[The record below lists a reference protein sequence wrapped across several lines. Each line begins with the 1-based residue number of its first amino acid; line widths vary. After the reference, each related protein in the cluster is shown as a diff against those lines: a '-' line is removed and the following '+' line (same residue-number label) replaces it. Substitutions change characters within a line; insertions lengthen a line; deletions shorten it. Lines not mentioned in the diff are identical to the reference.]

1 MRKSTP
7 IQATQLPETSAQ
19 LHVIRRLAW
28 IGALALAVACGSSK
42 QAERRDPPEK
52 AAAGAAKRVPAG
64 PPPAREALLGEMCPS
79 SVKDRPGVIP
89 MVVRRVVWHD
99 DPEEAS
105 RPIERG
111 AARQFSVFGWDG
123 RRAGLFSVAG
133 ATDIGLAAHVALGSY
148 AGASPCDEPSRGD
161 GAPATD
167 AECVASQQSCGIALA
182 VLEPAG
188 GFTAR
193 PYEED
198 PDPTEFAVGGGCVAR
213 GKLLVDIDGDD
224 VPEAFDANAFLEALR
239 GPAEEVTAVS
249 ADGATCEPRF
259 AVRGVVPAGDPR
271 DWRGLDLLGV
281 IDIDGD
287 GRFEL
292 VLAYHY
298 AGRRTWAVYSAPST
312 PARLEL
318 VGEAVPWGR

>member
-1 MRKSTP
+1 M
-7 IQATQLPETSAQ
+7 I
-19 LHVIRRLAW
+19 
-28 IGALALAVACGSSK
+28 
-42 QAERRDPPEK
+42 
-52 AAAGAAKRVPAG
+52 
-64 PPPAREALLGEMCPS
+64 
-79 SVKDRPGVIP
+79 
-89 MVVRRVVWHD
+89 VRRAAWHD
-99 DPEEAS
+99 APAEVS

-111 AARQFSVFGWDG
+111 AARQFAVFGWDG

-133 ATDIGLAAHVALGSY
+133 ATDVGLAARVALGAY
-148 AGASPCDEPSRGD
+148 AGGSPCDEPGRGA
-161 GAPATD
+161 GAPATVP
-167 AECVASQQSCGIALA
+167 ECVASQQRCGVALA

-193 PYEED
+193 PYEEF
-198 PDPTEFAVGGGCVAR
+198 EIGGGCVAD
-213 GKLLVDIDGDD
+213 GKLLVDVDDDG
-224 VPEAFDANAFLEALR
+224 VPEAFDARAFLEAPR
-239 GPAEEVTAVS
+239 GAAEEVTAVS
-249 ADGATCEPRF
+249 IEGATCEPRF

-281 IDIDGD
+281 IDIDND

-312 PARLEL
+312 PMRLEL